1 MGYLTI
7 DIKQR
12 EDVKTF
18 RFFYGTYDDGVW
30 KAKLID
36 SDTAYEMGFS
46 YNTIEE
52 CYAELSNLLKN
63 FGHIHEIKAHTSEE
77 PFIAGFALLEEAH

>member
-1 MGYLTI
+1 
-7 DIKQR
+7 
-12 EDVKTF
+12 
-18 RFFYGTYDDGVW
+18 
-30 KAKLID
+30 
-36 SDTAYEMGFS
+36 MGFS